1 MLAETQDKTIVP
13 YVYSRAREY
22 YEKLSIAKSKN
33 ENKNINDYM
42 PNFDE
47 TIKIKPPHREP
58 IKSKQ
63 FSFLEEDLPLE

>member
-1 MLAETQDKTIVP
+1 
-13 YVYSRAREY
+13 
-22 YEKLSIAKSKN
+22 
-33 ENKNINDYM
+33 M

-63 FSFLEEDLPLE
+63 FSFLEEDLPIE